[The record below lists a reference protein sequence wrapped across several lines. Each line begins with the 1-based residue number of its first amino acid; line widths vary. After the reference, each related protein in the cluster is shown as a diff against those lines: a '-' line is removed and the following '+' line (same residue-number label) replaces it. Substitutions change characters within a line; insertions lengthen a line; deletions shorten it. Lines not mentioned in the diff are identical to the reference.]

1 MGAFVYENNIY
12 HPYVHYHFENY
23 RDDGMFDGRA
33 LFTNALSNV
42 KNNNI
47 ANYIQLHYNR
57 KQLKVLDQIIQSG
70 DRIETWETELAS
82 AITDELSGKLEN
94 VTNSYLNM
102 SDSGIQRL
110 GAKQVASSD
119 LHNFLSD
126 LNILM
131 NELGSTPDI
140 LKSFA
145 AYLYSNN
152 ANSYDLPAL
161 RQMTQN
167 FLQTN
172 NIMSIKNPDIAQQF
186 LIKFDQ
192 LINKTTAKGNTI
204 KQIGQDRIKNFIK
217 DTLVK
222 DLEYLAPVALEKGLE
237 KANSVIMEEVQIGK
251 TRITATDRRKSA
263 TGTSNTVAVKPDS
276 ITTLN
281 VNANGVQGTCQF
293 NVGIST
299 KAYKD
304 STIKK
309 YGVSI
314 HTTNF
319 YKTALSVMKNSP
331 NQQLFDHYLANTIA
345 HQAHEDET
353 GYNALRSAIIKQYI
367 VPFLTGTGMNIIG
380 GGGLKD
386 KAQILFINNKAY
398 SMYQILT
405 RAMNME
411 NFNQLDDMFTLTY
424 KQRNMWIRGAKNG
437 TDNPELALKRSNDFL
452 GKINKILVS
461 LKFHPEVFFKA
472 LGL

>member
-23 RDDGMFDGRA
+23 RDDGMLEGKA

-47 ANYIQLHYNR
+47 ADYVQLHYNK
-57 KQLKVLDQIIQSG
+57 KQLKVLDQLIQSG
-70 DRIETWETELAS
+70 DRIETWETELAN
-82 AITDELSGKLEN
+82 AITEELSGKLEN
-94 VTNSYLNM
+94 ITDSYLNI
-102 SDSGIQRL
+102 SDSGLQKL
-110 GAKQVASSD
+110 GAKQISSVD

-145 AYLYSNN
+145 MYLYSNN
-152 ANSYDLPAL
+152 AQSYDLPAL
-161 RQMTQN
+161 RQMTQQ

-172 NIMSIKNPDIAQQF
+172 NITSVKNPDIAQQF

-192 LINKTTAKGNTI
+192 LINKTTAKGNSI
-204 KQIGQDRIKNFIK
+204 NQLGQNRVKNFIK

-222 DLEYLAPVALEKGLE
+222 DLEYLAPVALEKGLN
-237 KANSVIMEEVQIGK
+237 KANSFILDAVQVGK
-251 TRITATDRRKSA
+251 TRITASDRRKSA

-276 ITTLN
+276 ITTLK
-281 VNANGVQGTCQF
+281 VGADGVQGSCQF

-309 YGVSI
+309 YGVSV

-319 YKTALSVMKNSP
+319 YKTALSILQNSP
-331 NQQLFDHYLANTIA
+331 NQQLLDHYLANTII
-345 HQAHEDET
+345 HQNYEDET
-353 GYNALRSAIIKQYI
+353 GYGALRSAIIKQYI

-380 GGGLKD
+380 GGQLKD

-398 SMYQILT
+398 SMYQILN
-405 RAMNME
+405 RALNME
-411 NFNQLDDMFTLTY
+411 NFNQLDSMFTLTY
-424 KQRNMWIRGAKNG
+424 KQRNMWIRDTKNNLG
-437 TDNPELALKRSNDFL
+437 NPKLALKRSNDFL
-452 GKINKILVS
+452 GKMNKILVS
-461 LKFHPEVFFKA
+461 LKFHPEVFFKS